1 MGGEATKRLAVIFH
15 PGRAD
20 QDRLSRIVESQIA
33 AAETSDVWQPTLWFA
48 TTAAEIGGPQA
59 VRALAQ
65 GATHLLVAGGD
76 GTVRA
81 VAEALLLSSKAD
93 SATLGVIPVGTG
105 NLLARNLRLSLTD
118 LAGTI
123 RRGIFG
129 TEHVIDAGLAK
140 ITFESGLTDER
151 HFVALAGVGLDAKI
165 MMNTNLELKRKI
177 GWIAYVEGGLRLIP
191 VKFDRV
197 RVSVDGR
204 ESRNL
209 KLLTLLVGNA
219 GWLPGKISIMP
230 DARLDDGL
238 LDIASIG
245 PRQFWNWIDFWSRV
259 TWQNR
264 VVRPLAFGRKWMEA
278 TSNVKTLENLS
289 GSTIHVLPEQPV
301 DIQLDGDP
309 MGKVIEVE
317 FSVVPKALR
326 MRL

>member
-1 MGGEATKRLAVIFH
+1 MGGEATKRIAVIYH
-15 PGRAD
+15 PGRIE
-20 QDRLSRIVESQIA
+20 QQRLSRIIDAQLA
-33 AAETSDVWQPTLWFA
+33 TADTKDAWQPTLWFE
-48 TTAAEIGGPQA
+48 TTPAEIGGPQTT
-59 VRALAQ
+59 RALAQ

-81 VAEALLLSSKAD
+81 VAEALLLNSRAEV
-93 SATLGVIPVGTG
+93 ATLGVIPVGTG

-123 RRGIFG
+123 RRAIFG
-129 TEHVIDAGLAK
+129 AEYVIDAGLAK
-140 ITFESGLTDER
+140 ITFDSGITDQR

-289 GSTIHVLPEQPV
+289 GANIHVLPEQPV

>member
-1 MGGEATKRLAVIFH
+1 MSSAATQRLAVIYH
-15 PGRAD
+15 PGRID
-20 QDRLSRIVESQIA
+20 QRRLSRIVEAQIKADNA
-33 AAETSDVWQPTLWFA
+33 ADVWQPTLWLE
-48 TTAAEIGGPQA
+48 TTPAEIGGPQA
-59 VRALAQ
+59 ARALAQ

-81 VAEALLLSSKAD
+81 VAESLLLSGSTT
-93 SATLGVIPVGTG
+93 ATLGVIPVGTG

-118 LAGTI
+118 LAGTV

-140 ITFESGLTDER
+140 ITFDSGMTDQR

-289 GSTIHVLPEQPV
+289 GSRIHVLPEQPV

-309 MGKVIEVE
+309 MGKVTEVE